1 MKLEVFREP
10 ELEFGTD
17 THVCPRAGITQYG
30 VYDTRLSTRRS
41 RIHVGA
47 VGRSD
52 DLEKLGQWLDRC
64 RGQIPGKA
72 ETQQPE
78 LFAAFCGFNSDVGF
92 RAEIVFQQDLTRSI
106 NLSEIR
112 DILKKTN
119 WNDKVSLAVE
129 LYYRHV
135 KFLAQNRPVDV
146 IVCVIPDDLYKQ
158 VSTEEVHAE
167 EPTLVGDEQEDKQE
181 TLEINFRRALKARI
195 MHLGKPTQLVISGSL
210 DADAPGRQDDATKA
224 WNFCTALYYK
234 ANQTVPWKL
243 ISNLN
248 RPSVCYVGIGFYRS
262 RDRKMLH
269 TSLAQIFDEL
279 GNGVI
284 LRGTPVLLKDDRV
297 PHLSSDQAYDLLCLA
312 LDEYNAAL
320 DTSPARLVLHKSSNF
335 NRDELDGFGQAAKQM
350 RVSAIDH
357 VTILDSNLK
366 IFRDGIYP
374 PFRGTHLELDEKTH
388 LLYTRGSVEYYRTYP
403 GKYVPQALEVRVVE
417 SDESPAQI
425 CKEILALTK
434 LNWNNTQFDQK
445 YPITLGC
452 ARKVGQIMKY
462 VPAEEQPQIRYSYY
476 M

>member
-1 MKLEVFREP
+1 MRLEVFKEP
-10 ELEFGTD
+10 QLEFGKD

-30 VYDTRLSTRRS
+30 VYDTRLATRRTQ
-41 RIHVGA
+41 IHVGA
-47 VGRSD
+47 VGSSD
-52 DLEKLGQWLDRC
+52 DLDKLAQWLDRC
-64 RGQIPGKA
+64 RGPIPGKA
-72 ETQQPE
+72 ETRQPE
-78 LFAAFCGFNSDVGF
+78 LFAPFCGFNTEVGF
-92 RAEIVFQQDLTRSI
+92 RAELLFQEELTRSI
-106 NLSEIR
+106 NLSDIR
-112 DILKKTN
+112 DILKAAS
-119 WNDKVSLAVE
+119 WNEKVGLAVE

-146 IVCVIPDDLYKQ
+146 IVCVIPDDLYKE
-158 VSTEEVHAE
+158 VSKEETRPE
-167 EPTLVGDEQEDKQE
+167 EPTLDGDDNEDRKD
-181 TLEINFRRALKARI
+181 TLEINFRRALKAKV

-210 DADAPGRQDDATKA
+210 DANAPGRQDDATKA
-224 WNFCTALYYK
+224 WNFSTALYYK

-248 RPSVCYVGIGFYRS
+248 RPSVCYVGMGFYRS
-262 RDRKMLH
+262 RDKRMLH

-297 PHLSSDQAYDLLCLA
+297 PHLSSQQAYDLLNLA

-335 NRDELDGFGQAAKQM
+335 NQDELDGFGQAAKQT
-350 RVSAIDH
+350 RVNAIDY
-357 VTILDSNLK
+357 VTIQDSNLK

-374 PFRGTHLELDEKTH
+374 PFRGMHLELDAKTH

-403 GKYVPQALEVRVVE
+403 GKYIPQALEVRIVV
-417 SDESPAQI
+417 SDESPGQI